1 MINLRSKPPTALVSA
16 IRREQAL
23 SVRRIDLI
31 RMWGASG
38 LLLLFGVLDL
48 LLRQAEWGGGGV
60 PLIAAY
66 WVAAAAVMLSGRRFG
81 AVAPVAGLAIPLLDL
96 PFIFLLLYSTM
107 GSGSAAGTAGFAV
120 GVFALFVVL
129 SAISL
134 QRGLIIITAVVSA
147 GLEIVLQRE
156 AGVTVGAMVA
166 TVLLLALVA
175 ATCSYQTG
183 RFRLLVETA
192 ARDQLRLDRMGR
204 CFSPAVAQLLSQAR
218 EQQALGESRE
228 LTVLFSDIRGFTTM
242 AETMPSEAVV
252 RLLNDYLSL
261 MVDVIFAAGG
271 TLDKFMGDGIMAY
284 FGAPMQQPDH
294 ADRALWC
301 ALHMQQALEDFNAAR
316 RGEGEVSLRIGIGLH
331 SGRVIVG
338 DIGSPRR
345 REYTAIGDVVN
356 VASRLESMT
365 KQLGQTILVSETT
378 RAQISGPVRFEPAPP
393 APIRGRAQPLATFV
407 PTLDA
412 EAGPGDR
419 PGIWAQDH
427 SSIAAAAL
435 LDSAHDE
442 PPTERIKPGKASP
455 WVQSPS

>member
-1 MINLRSKPPTALVSA
+1 MSTYQAQPPTALVTA

-23 SVRRIDLI
+23 SIRRIDLI

-38 LLLLFGVLDL
+38 LLLLFVVLDL
-48 LLRQAEWGGGGV
+48 ILRQAEWSGGGV
-60 PLIAAY
+60 PLIAGY
-66 WVAAAAVMLSGRRFG
+66 WLAAGAVMLFGRRLG
-81 AVAPVAGLAIPLLDL
+81 VAVPVSGLAIPLLDL
-96 PFIFLLLYSTM
+96 PFIFVLLYSTM

-147 GLEIVLQRE
+147 CLEIALQVE

-183 RFRLLVETA
+183 RFRVLVETA

-204 CFSPAVAQLLSQAR
+204 YFSPAVAQLLSQAR

-228 LTVLFSDIRGFTTM
+228 LTVLFSDIRGFTTL
-242 AETMPSEAVV
+242 AETMPSDAVV
-252 RLLNDYLSL
+252 RLLNDYLSA

-301 ALHMQQALEDFNAAR
+301 ALHMQEALVTFNAGR
-316 RGEGEVSLRIGIGLH
+316 SGDGQPDLKIGIGLH
-331 SGRVIVG
+331 SGQVIVG

-365 KQLGQTILVSETT
+365 KQLGHSILVSETT
-378 RAQISGPVRFEPAPP
+378 RAQITGPVRFEAAPP

-407 PTLDA
+407 PSFDP
-412 EAGPGDR
+412 EASAR

-427 SSIAAAAL
+427 DSIAASAL
-435 LDSAHDE
+435 LSSAE
-442 PPTERIKPGKASP
+442 EAAPETKLKPGAASP
-455 WVQSPS
+455 WAQSAS